1 MERRKSTVNKS
12 KKILSLLLAGLLT
25 LSVAA
30 CGQQQTV
37 TNNDQGSSSS
47 EASQASE
54 ESSDLSSGERPTEP
68 TGQMV
73 IGSINQVINEFYDT
87 GFSTSETNYNMYD
100 LIHGGYDT
108 VVFSKEGEFQ
118 YNDTV
123 VASHEETENEDGTKT
138 YTVTINDGLVWSD
151 GTPIT
156 AKDYVF
162 AVLLENSDE
171 MAGVDGYPCNGGY
184 SYVGY
189 DEWLDGSAD
198 AFAGVHLVD
207 DMTFSLTV
215 KAEELPYHYDITY
228 ATLRPRPL
236 HVIAPEC
243 DVEDTENG
251 ATITG
256 DFTTELLQETINNV
270 ETGYRYNPKVT
281 CGPYLFDNFDE
292 ASQQATL
299 KANPEFVGDYRG
311 VKPSIETLVI
321 KTVSSDTMMNEL
333 ESGSVDLLYSC
344 SGGDTI
350 NAGLDLVEEGK
361 AADTT
366 YMRNGYGKIQF
377 DCSVFPTDS
386 QNVRQAI
393 AYCLDR
399 NEFARQYTGGYGSVV
414 HSFYGLAQ
422 WEYQDSVE
430 WINENLNT
438 YEMNVEEAKK
448 LLEEDGWNLNAD
460 GTPYS
465 GTGTRYKDVDGEL
478 KPLVITWC
486 NSEGN
491 PVSELLATMLPET
504 MAEAGM
510 ELQATTTDFATLQ
523 NGILHAG
530 DTMYNMYNLA
540 TGFATAN
547 SPWYYFSSDEAWM
560 GNYNTNWIADEE
572 LNDAVMPLKSIP
584 YEDSEAWLEAWQNFI
599 KVWNEKLPDVPLYS
613 DEYYDFYST
622 RVQGWENT
630 ATWGWQNAVLD
641 AWVSE

>member
-1 MERRKSTVNKS
+1 MNKS

-73 IGSINQVINEFYDT
+73 IGSITQVINEFYDT

-171 MAGVDGYPCNGGY
+171 MAGVDGYPCNSGY
-184 SYVGY
+184 TYVGY

-228 ATLRPRPL
+228 ALLRPRPL

-270 ETGYRYNPKVT
+270 DTGYRYNPKVT

-333 ESGSVDLLYSC
+333 ESGSVDLLYGC

-430 WINENLNT
+430 WISENLNT
-438 YEMNVEEAKK
+438 YEMNVDAAKE
-448 LLEEDGWNLNAD
+448 LLEADGWNLNAD

-465 GTGTRYKDVDGEL
+465 GTGTRYKEVDGEIV
-478 KPLVITWC
+478 PLVITWC

-504 MAEAGM
+504 MAEAGI

-572 LNDAVMPLKSIP
+572 LNDAVVPLKSIP

-599 KVWNEKLPDVPLYS
+599 KVWNEKLPDIPLYS
-613 DEYYDFYST
+613 DEYYDFYTT

>member
-1 MERRKSTVNKS
+1 MNKS

-68 TGQMV
+68 TGQLV
-73 IGSINQVINEFYDT
+73 IGSITQVINEFYDT
-87 GFSTSETNYNMYD
+87 GFSTSGTNYNMYD

-171 MAGVDGYPCNGGY
+171 MAGVDGYPCNTGY

-215 KAEELPYHYDITY
+215 KAEELPYHFDITY
-228 ATLRPRPL
+228 ATIRPRPL

-270 ETGYRYNPKVT
+270 DTGYRYNPKVT

-333 ESGSVDLLYSC
+333 ESGSVDLLYGC

-438 YEMNVEEAKK
+438 YEMNVDAAKE
-448 LLEEDGWNLNAD
+448 LLEADGWNLNAD

-465 GTGTRYKDVDGEL
+465 GTGTRYKEVDGEIV
-478 KPLVITWC
+478 PLVITWC

-504 MAEAGM
+504 MAEAGI

-572 LNDAVMPLKSIP
+572 LNDAVVPLKSIP

-599 KVWNEKLPDVPLYS
+599 KVWNEKLPDIPLYS

>member
-1 MERRKSTVNKS
+1 MNKS

-207 DMTFSLTV
+207 DMTYSLTV

-228 ATLRPRPL
+228 ASLRPRPL

-270 ETGYRYNPKVT
+270 DTGYRYNPKVT

-333 ESGSVDLLYSC
+333 ESGSVDLLYGC

-422 WEYQDSVE
+422 WEYQDSAE

-438 YEMNVEEAKK
+438 YEMNVDEAKK
-448 LLEEDGWNLNAD
+448 LLEADGWNLNAD

-465 GTGTRYKDVDGEL
+465 GTGTRYKEVDGEL

-510 ELQATTTDFATLQ
+510 QLQATTTDFATLQ

-613 DEYYDFYST
+613 DEYYDFHST

>member
-1 MERRKSTVNKS
+1 MNKS

-73 IGSINQVINEFYDT
+73 IGSITQVINEFYDT

-171 MAGVDGYPCNGGY
+171 MAGVDGYPCNSGY
-184 SYVGY
+184 TYVGY

-228 ATLRPRPL
+228 ALLRPRPL

-270 ETGYRYNPKVT
+270 DTGYRYNPKVT

-333 ESGSVDLLYSC
+333 ESGSVDLLYGC

-438 YEMNVEEAKK
+438 YEMNVDAAKE
-448 LLEEDGWNLNAD
+448 LLEADGWNLNAD

-465 GTGTRYKDVDGEL
+465 GTGTRYKEVDGEIV
-478 KPLVITWC
+478 PLVITWC

-504 MAEAGM
+504 MAEAGI

-572 LNDAVMPLKSIP
+572 LNDAVVPLKSIP

-599 KVWNEKLPDVPLYS
+599 KVWNEKLPDIPLYS

>member
-1 MERRKSTVNKS
+1 MNKS

-73 IGSINQVINEFYDT
+73 IGSITQVINEFYDT

-162 AVLLENSDE
+162 AALLENSDE
-171 MAGVDGYPCNGGY
+171 MAGVDGYPCNSGY
-184 SYVGY
+184 TYVGY

-198 AFAGVHLVD
+198 AFAGIHLVD

-228 ATLRPRPL
+228 ALARPRPL

-270 ETGYRYNPKVT
+270 DTGYRYNPKVT

-333 ESGSVDLLYSC
+333 ESGSVDLLYGC

-438 YEMNVEEAKK
+438 YEMNVDAAKE
-448 LLEEDGWNLNAD
+448 LLEADGWNLNAD

-465 GTGTRYKDVDGEL
+465 GTGTRYKEVDGEIV
-478 KPLVITWC
+478 PLVITWC

-504 MAEAGM
+504 MAEAGI

-613 DEYYDFYST
+613 DEYYDFHST

>member
-68 TGQMV
+68 TGQLV
-73 IGSINQVINEFYDT
+73 IGSNTQVINEFYDT
-87 GFSTSETNYNMYD
+87 GFSASETNYNMYD

-171 MAGVDGYPCNGGY
+171 MAGVDGYPCNSGY
-184 SYVGY
+184 TYVGY

-228 ATLRPRPL
+228 ALVRPRPL

-333 ESGSVDLLYSC
+333 ESGSVDLLYGC

-361 AADTT
+361 AADAT

-438 YEMNVEEAKK
+438 YEMNVDAAKE
-448 LLEEDGWNLNAD
+448 LLEADGWNLNAD

-613 DEYYDFYST
+613 DEYYDFHST

>member
-1 MERRKSTVNKS
+1 MNKS

-73 IGSINQVINEFYDT
+73 IGSTTQVINEFYDT
-87 GFSTSETNYNMYD
+87 GFSASETNYNMYD

-162 AVLLENSDE
+162 AALLENSDE
-171 MAGVDGYPCNGGY
+171 MAGVDGYPCNSGY
-184 SYVGY
+184 TYVGY

-228 ATLRPRPL
+228 ALVRPRPL

-270 ETGYRYNPKVT
+270 DTGYRYNPKVT

-333 ESGSVDLLYSC
+333 ESGSVDLLYGC

-438 YEMNVEEAKK
+438 YEMNVDAAKE

-613 DEYYDFYST
+613 DEYYDFHST

>member
-1 MERRKSTVNKS
+1 MNKS

-73 IGSINQVINEFYDT
+73 IGSITQVINEFYDT

-171 MAGVDGYPCNGGY
+171 MAGVDGYPCNTGY

-228 ATLRPRPL
+228 ASLRPRPL

-270 ETGYRYNPKVT
+270 DTGYRYNPKVT

-333 ESGSVDLLYSC
+333 ESGSVDLLYGC

-438 YEMNVEEAKK
+438 YEMNVDAAKE
-448 LLEEDGWNLNAD
+448 LLEVDGWNLNAD

-465 GTGTRYKDVDGEL
+465 GTGTRYKEVDGEIV
-478 KPLVITWC
+478 PLVITWC

-504 MAEAGM
+504 MAEAGI

-599 KVWNEKLPDVPLYS
+599 KVWNEKLPDIPLYS

>member
-1 MERRKSTVNKS
+1 MNKS

-73 IGSINQVINEFYDT
+73 IGSITQVINEFYDT

-171 MAGVDGYPCNGGY
+171 MAGVDGYPCNTGY

-215 KAEELPYHYDITY
+215 KAEELPYHFDITY
-228 ATLRPRPL
+228 ATIRPRPL

-270 ETGYRYNPKVT
+270 DTGYRYNPKVT

-438 YEMNVEEAKK
+438 YEMNVDAAKE
-448 LLEEDGWNLNAD
+448 LLEADGWNLNAD

-465 GTGTRYKDVDGEL
+465 GTGTRYKEVDGEIV
-478 KPLVITWC
+478 PLVITWC

-504 MAEAGM
+504 MAEAGI

-572 LNDAVMPLKSIP
+572 LNDAVVPLKSIP

-599 KVWNEKLPDVPLYS
+599 KVWNEKLPDIPLYS